1 MRADKWFY
9 FHEKRKRK
17 EKLNERKKEQQRTFD
32 PSVPHVFLVSGAR
45 TTCVRGS
52 SLEALEAFLHDGKP
66 SDVLTG
72 FFSRLILEPVQRV
85 LAGSGLRAVCE
96 LKISQESSWPVSSLA
111 FPFFR
116 RNAVEWNYGRL

>member
-72 FFSRLILEPVQRV
+72 FFFQVDTGTGSACASRKW
-85 LAGSGLRAVCE
+85 ATSSLRAQDFARKLVARE
-96 LKISQESSWPVSSLA
+96 FLGVS
-111 FPFFR
+111 FFS
-116 RNAVEWNYGRL
+116 